1 MGLKTKVLVL
11 KRIRAGDQDL
21 LAKVYGHG
29 GVIDLLVRDGFLN
42 THRFFSLFEPFNV
55 LEVDLSQKGGV
66 AVPNDVGNVR
76 YISYLCRDFK
86 RYMWFSW
93 IAGFI
98 LRSVRYYDEKLFN
111 LFLGYMLGRGTG
123 GTMRVKLRLDYLE
136 LSGLKPKFL
145 EEKEFKGMLRLSDGS
160 TSDRGDVE
168 VSGDVLKLIRRIHR
182 AKRADRIKVEDNL
195 LKEMEKL
202 LDMFIDYHTK

>member
-1 MGLKTKVLVL
+1 MALKTRVLVL

-21 LAKVYGHG
+21 LAKVYGQG

-42 THRFFSLFEPFNV
+42 TNRFFSLFEPFNV

-66 AVPNDVGNVR
+66 AVPNDVGSVR
-76 YISYLCRDFK
+76 FLSYMCRDFS
-86 RYMWFSW
+86 RFMWFSW

-98 LRSVRYYDEKLFN
+98 LRYVRYYDDRLFN
-111 LFLGYMLGRGTG
+111 LFLGYMLSKSVG
-123 GTMRVKLRLDYLE
+123 GALRVKLRLDFLE

-145 EEKEFKGMLRLSDGS
+145 EEREFRKRIKFSDGS

-168 VSGDVLKLIRRIHR
+168 
-182 AKRADRIKVEDNL
+182 ATPEL
-195 LKEMEKL
+195 LKRR
-202 LDMFIDYHTK
+202 